1 MESSATNH
9 WLINVQFCRLMTGMS
24 SHFNLIL
31 TEMMGNILLL
41 MQIEALETFTLFTGV
56 ILSFFL
62 VNFVILS
69 FFFVNFIS
77 YVNTF
82 ILVTA
87 VMNKKS
93 HIRGIQTNIAL
104 AYSALVSEIIE
115 PPCFLL
121 IWYLLLHIS
130 CIRQDLERRL
140 FDNLYLWLVS
150 TAISYRWTWNGESY
164 ANLKKY
170 IH

>member
-1 MESSATNH
+1 
-9 WLINVQFCRLMTGMS
+9 
-24 SHFNLIL
+24 
-31 TEMMGNILLL
+31 MGNILLL

-56 ILSFFL
+56 ILSF
-62 VNFVILS
+62 

-121 IWYLLLHIS
+121 I
-130 CIRQDLERRL
+130 
-140 FDNLYLWLVS
+140 
-150 TAISYRWTWNGESY
+150 
-164 ANLKKY
+164 
-170 IH
+170 

>member
-1 MESSATNH
+1 
-9 WLINVQFCRLMTGMS
+9 
-24 SHFNLIL
+24 
-31 TEMMGNILLL
+31 MMGNILLL

-56 ILSFFL
+56 ILSF
-62 VNFVILS
+62 

-121 IWYLLLHIS
+121 I
-130 CIRQDLERRL
+130 
-140 FDNLYLWLVS
+140 
-150 TAISYRWTWNGESY
+150 
-164 ANLKKY
+164 
-170 IH
+170 

>member
-1 MESSATNH
+1 
-9 WLINVQFCRLMTGMS
+9 MTGMS

-121 IWYLLLHIS
+121 I
-130 CIRQDLERRL
+130 
-140 FDNLYLWLVS
+140 
-150 TAISYRWTWNGESY
+150 
-164 ANLKKY
+164 
-170 IH
+170 